1 MITVRNRRTYSG
13 PGYYIGRPSI
23 FGNPFSMADKND
35 LEERTE
41 VIKQYRKHLG
51 ILLRDNE
58 IARLLRDNKMAQD
71 EIRRLVRLAQKSD
84 LNLVCWCAP
93 LACHG
98 DVLKE
103 CIESLISTGT
113 WEGFVL

>member
-1 MITVRNRRTYSG
+1 MIIVQNKRTYSG

-23 FGNPFSMADKND
+23 FGNPFSIADKND
-35 LEERTE
+35 LEERKE
-41 VIKQYRKHLG
+41 VINQYRKYLG

-58 IARLLRDNKMAQD
+58 TARLLRDNKMAQD
-71 EIRRLVRLAQKSD
+71 KIRQLVGLAQKGD

-103 CIESLISTGT
+103 CIESLISKGT
-113 WEGFVL
+113 WEGFGL

>member
-35 LEERTE
+35 LEERKE
-41 VIKQYRKHLG
+41 VIKQYRKHL
-51 ILLRDNE
+51 IIMLRDNE
-58 IARLLRDNKMAQD
+58 MARD
-71 EIRRLVRLAQKSD
+71 EMRRLVRLAQKGD

-103 CIESLISTGT
+103 CIESIILTGQ
-113 WEGFVL
+113 WEGFTL